1 MNKFFVKSLIL
12 SILLSLVPKIFIAQ
26 EQGDFFI
33 GPLFGINFVSSGG
46 SGIDSVNQYYLDKS
60 KVYVDFDGV
69 NYSGGSQNRNLL
81 NFGLFIDYYFLN
93 NIAFYSSLSYS
104 QKGFIINEVISI
116 TTGNDYQFEEEKKIN
131 LNYVT
136 LPLLIKHNFQNGIQ
150 LFGGY
155 SLNYCEYDAVKSQT
169 TLNYESLDTISGNI
183 INISDNSSYREDYAD
198 SFGSDAN
205 TLTTGYQFGISYAL
219 KRFNF
224 SFRIDNTSSFGKIN
238 DNKNNYN
245 RTLQFC
251 IGVNF

>member
-1 MNKFFVKSLIL
+1 LNKFFVKSLIL
-12 SILLSLVPKIFIAQ
+12 AFILSFYPKFFNAQ
-26 EQGDFFI
+26 NQGDFFI

-46 SGIDSVNQYYLDKS
+46 SGIDSINQYYLYKS
-60 KVYVDFDGV
+60 QEYVDFDGV
-69 NYSGGSQNRNLL
+69 NGSGGIENRNLL

-104 QKGFIINEVISI
+104 QKGFIINEETSI
-116 TTGNDYQFEEEKKIN
+116 TTGYNYQIDLERKIN
-131 LNYVT
+131 LNYIT
-136 LPLLIKHNFQNGIQ
+136 LPLLIKYHFKNGIQ

-155 SLNYCEYDAVKSQT
+155 SLNYCEYDAVISQT
-169 TLNYESLDTISGNI
+169 TENYETLDTISGNI
-183 INISDNSSYREDYAD
+183 VTIIENSSSRDDYAD

-205 TLTTGYQFGISYAL
+205 TLTTGYQIGISYAL

-238 DNKNNYN
+238 DSKNNYN

-251 IGVNF
+251 TGVNF